1 MSSLFSSKSSSSSTT
16 TSKPIIP
23 KNIQE
28 ALDSVLNQAVEGG
41 LFNIA
46 DFTPDELAAF
56 DLIRENIGQS
66 PEAINQSLGYSLG
79 LLGDRGGITN
89 EDISYFMNPYTSGV
103 IDPAIR
109 ELQSASE
116 RQRMSIQ
123 DAALA
128 AGSFGGSRLGLLE
141 QGLMSDTQRN
151 IGDLTQ
157 KGLFDA
163 YNAAT
168 GTALAS
174 KELGLRGA
182 QGAAGFSDLLQ
193 KSSLLDAAS
202 LQNIGESIRGM
213 EQDRL
218 NIPLQSN
225 QYLASLLGALG
236 PMQIGQKQT
245 SFSEQTQSGSPL
257 NTILGAGAALAGL
270 WNPAMFGPGGGG
282 LSSLINSTKPVDTSG
297 IIFGN
302 IGNYMN
308 TLGRGFADGGSVR
321 RAPQLWEMLFAGAEP
336 SEEDLRKMELQ
347 EESMRG
353 NLRKFYDSISNLA
366 DVTPFSE
373 IRDSSEESAATRSI
387 RNFLRET
394 ANLPK
399 QDVPPPLETAE
410 VPARV
415 EPGVTFTD
423 ADLPLFASQTPQIP
437 QSIQGE
443 TQVQPQTQPSIAPE
457 QVEEEGRSFF
467 EGLRG
472 QPGFNEPLLAMGLA
486 LMASDKPF
494 GQAVGEAGLVG
505 MNVRNEAAKLQQAQM
520 KAARDM
526 ALEERKVAAQEMSS
540 EASMMNALTNQ
551 IKAITAGSL
560 SDSTIN
566 TVISEAF
573 KAADTGAA
581 QGLFE
586 VGSPEWEA
594 FASRQAV
601 KIAQDAANLKGTAL
615 PTSAT
620 TAAPTD
626 RANIRD
632 LLDTVRNQ

>member
-23 KNIQE
+23 ENIQK

-56 DLIRENIGQS
+56 DLIRGNIGQS

-116 RQRMSIQ
+116 RQRMGIQ

-193 KSSLLDAAS
+193 KSYLLDAAS
-202 LQNIGESIRGM
+202 LQNIGESLRGM

-225 QYLASLLGALG
+225 QYLANLLGALG
-236 PMQIGQKQT
+236 PMQIGQKQVQNQT
-245 SFSEQTQSGSPL
+245 QTQSGSPL

-270 WNPAMFGPGGGG
+270 WNPSMFGPGGGG
-282 LSSLINSTKPVDTSG
+282 FSSLINSTKPVDTSG
-297 IIFGN
+297 ITFGN

-321 RAPQLWEMLFAGAEP
+321 RAPQLWEMLLAGAEP
-336 SEEDLRKMELQ
+336 SEEDLRKTELQ

-366 DVTPFSE
+366 GVTPFSE
-373 IRDSSEESAATRSI
+373 IRDSSEESAVTRSI
-387 RNFLRET
+387 RNIMRQT

-410 VPARV
+410 VPTRV

-423 ADLPLFASQTPQIP
+423 ADLPLFASQTPQ
-437 QSIQGE
+437 SIQGE
-443 TQVQPQTQPSIAPE
+443 TQVQPQTQPSIAPD
-457 QVEEEGRSFF
+457 QVEEEGRGFF

-472 QPGFNEPLLAMGLA
+472 QPGFNDPLLAMGLA

-526 ALEERKVAAQEMSS
+526 ALEERKVASQEMSS

-586 VGSPEWEA
+586 VGSPEWET
-594 FASRQAV
+594 FASRQAI